1 MDFYEKINKD
11 IDDIY
16 SSKLC
21 KKIINNINNNENDS
35 IDEFIELLS
44 LKYDYPQEILKL
56 ILEDKIL
63 FLKIIERYK
72 IIIDTLYETNY
83 SYEKIIKHIQKT
95 LINSD
100 TNNTNNLNKLK
111 KEKYCKYNNIIYT
124 YLEKEGWFETYYNDF
139 IIPIEEPNLPL
150 TNFKWRINQLDAI
163 NKLKENGLQ
172 TGIHCQAT
180 GTGKSYII
188 INHID
193 YINKN
198 NKNKKN
204 PKIILFTERV
214 NILKDLFDFNNG
226 IPNMNKINEWALK
239 GIGDLTDF
247 EIINRV
253 TIKKKDWVEIF
264 NKSKKPTLLLI
275 NRAFLTSNTNYK
287 DLNNITCVIHDEC
300 HSSTS
305 KLCHDFLVSCKNNNI
320 PIIGFSATPLRTG
333 KTDGEFNKD
342 KLIEI
347 FSTNN
352 DNKKLNLIT
361 DYNMIFS
368 IQNELI
374 LPPKFYWYNSDIDTS
389 KDKDNVIIT
398 KKEIGSALG
407 ILNDVVKEL
416 PNKKIIAWCGT
427 LNLCDKWLEKFNEYK
442 SLFKNLENMTAYIDH
457 STSSNENNYNKFKNV
472 KSNAILFCA
481 MKHREGS
488 DIQKL
493 DCCIFLDKVKNRSPI
508 PFIQSIGR
516 VLRQDSSCPEKHSG
530 YIIDGIVKEETT
542 TSEEYDRTVV
552 DKIFGYYFAL
562 ANLSPENDNNK
573 FDQYAKLRDIVQ
585 FNKEEE
591 VINLKLHNLTI
602 PIKCKKLEWKN
613 IVSKFDKVLQNMI
626 KITPEEALLIEYNN
640 LKLKIQKKQFDDK
653 FLYLEYANKKN
664 LELEPNKKYYLF
676 WTNWYDF
683 LGTDINIYPKD
694 INTVIELC
702 KKNNIKTKNDYLDK
716 RYIYNFP
723 AMPEELYKNFSNYE
737 LMFSDNIKIRR

>member
-11 IDDIY
+11 IDDLY

-83 SYEKIIKHIQKT
+83 SYEKIIKHIQKQ

-139 IIPIEEPNLPL
+139 IIPMEEPNLPL

-198 NKNKKN
+198 KKN

-226 IPNMNKINEWALK
+226 IPNMNKINEWVLK

-347 FSTNN
+347 FSKNN

-389 KDKDNVIIT
+389 KDNDDKKNNVSQ
-398 KKEIGSALG
+398 EELGSAFG

-427 LNLCDKWLEKFNEYK
+427 IQLCKKWYELFNEYK
-442 SLFKNLENMTAYIDH
+442 SMFKNIKNIEPYIDY
-457 STSSNENNYNKFKNV
+457 STSTDKNNYEQFRTV
-472 KSNAILFCA
+472 ESNAIMFCA

-516 VLRQDSSCPEKHSG
+516 VLRQDLSCPEKQCG

-542 TSEEYDRTVV
+542 TSEEYDRIVV

-562 ANLSPENDNNK
+562 ANLSPENDNDK
-573 FDQYAKLRDIVQ
+573 FNQYAKLRDIVQ

-613 IVSKFDKVLQNMI
+613 IVSKFDKVLQNII
-626 KITPEEALLIEYNN
+626 KITPEEAFNIIIN
-640 LKLKIQKKQFDDK
+640 KIKELKQFQNPDND
-653 FLYLEYANKKN
+653 
-664 LELEPNKKYYLF
+664 F
-676 WTNWYDF
+676 WTEYEKLDHNK
-683 LGTDINIYPKD
+683 LNIPKD
-694 INTVIELC
+694 IYNEYKQIWENKTWYDILGFKNNFISLDNFKKKFC
-702 KKNNIKTKNDYLDK
+702 KK
-716 RYIYNFP
+716 FP
-723 AMPEELYKNFSNYE
+723 AIKNINESFYEKIKKDFNLPNYPFE
-737 LMFSDNIKIRR
+737 FYRLEKITNYNHLL